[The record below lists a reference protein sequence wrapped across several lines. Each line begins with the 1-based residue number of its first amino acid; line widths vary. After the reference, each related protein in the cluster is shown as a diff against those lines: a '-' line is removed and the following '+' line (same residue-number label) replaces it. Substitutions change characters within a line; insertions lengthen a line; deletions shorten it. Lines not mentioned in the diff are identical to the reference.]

1 MKSYMLDTNICSYIM
16 REDGASYR
24 RLEQEVLA
32 GSKIYISVVAYYE
45 MLRGAIQ
52 PRAPK
57 RTMALLD
64 VFVSG
69 IDGVLSL
76 DSGTAKMAAEIQRQ
90 LLKDGTPIGENDAL
104 IAAHAITANCIC
116 VTNNTR
122 EFARVP
128 GLVLE
133 NWAA

>member
-1 MKSYMLDTNICSYIM
+1 MSSYMLDTNICSYIM
-16 REDGASYR
+16 RKDVSVIYR
-24 RLEQEVLA
+24 MAEKVRA
-32 GSKIYISVVAYYE
+32 GSKIVISAMSYSE
-45 MLRGAIQ
+45 LLFGAKM
-52 PRAPK
+52 PKAPK
-57 RTMALLD
+57 RWLDALDKFVPGLD
-64 VFVSG
+64 G
-69 IDGVLSL
+69 ILPVDAKVIEKGADIQYELRKKGKQIGV
-76 DSGTAKMAAEIQRQ
+76 
-90 LLKDGTPIGENDAL
+90 NDAI

>member
-1 MKSYMLDTNICSYIM
+1 MKPYMLDTNICSYIM
-16 REDGASYR
+16 RRDETVFRRFTEKARAGA
-24 RLEQEVLA
+24 
-32 GSKIYISVVAYYE
+32 KIVVSVVAYAELVYGSR
-45 MLRGAIQ
+45 L
-52 PRAPK
+52 PKAPK
-57 RTMALLD
+57 RIRFALEELVYGLD
-64 VFVSG
+64 G
-69 IDGVLSL
+69 ILSL
-76 DSGTAKMAAEIQRQ
+76 DAATADLAGDIQHALWKSGAQ
-90 LLKDGTPIGENDAL
+90 IGYKDAL